1 MERWSSST
9 KIGDPMWAF
18 LIFLTLSITLII
30 ALERNYIHMKFLEEI
45 KNQIKIDEKWEKYQ
59 NEIDELKKKVDSI
72 AIKMG
77 FRL

>member
-1 MERWSSST
+1 
-9 KIGDPMWAF
+9 MWAF